1 MKLATSTGDFKWYVE
16 NPTEII
22 KNFKGSKFKYI
33 NLEQTGAIPAFSS
46 DNDDDYKKLA
56 HDWGEAAAQAGVEFV
71 VSHAPCLHN
80 PIYNALTNP
89 NDEQYRRNIRAI
101 RRSIEICHLL
111 GIKRIVVH
119 ACCDYTSTKEEF
131 YAYNKMFYNEFF
143 DLMEK
148 YDITVMTEN
157 WDTNATHFSTG
168 KEIREFVDFMN
179 HPLFCA
185 CWDTAHGNID
195 KVAREIGQYQNIMD
209 IGDKLKGLHISD
221 NFGDCH
227 HHSWPFAG
235 IINFD
240 SVMQGLID
248 VNYDGYFTFEA
259 SYTLL
264 HENNMPYR
272 REPFCHN
279 GETIKK
285 LLNPTIELKKQ
296 AVDLLYETGKH
307 ILKTYDCFEL

>member
-1 MKLATSTGDFKWYVE
+1 MKLATSTGDFKWYVD
-16 NPTEII
+16 NSAEII

-33 NLEQTGAIPAFSS
+33 NLEQTGSIPAFLSE
-46 DNDDDYKKLA
+46 NDDDYKKMA
-56 HDWGEAAAQAGVEFV
+56 NDWGEAAAFAGVEFV
-71 VSHAPCLHN
+71 VSHAPCLHK
-80 PIYNALTNP
+80 PILNALKNP
-89 NDEQYRRNIRAI
+89 QDEEYRRNIRAI
-101 RRSIEICHLL
+101 RRSIEICNIL

-119 ACCDYTSTKEEF
+119 ACCNDTFTVKELF
-131 YAYNKMFYNEFF
+131 DYNKMFYNEFF

-148 YDITVMTEN
+148 YSITVMTEN
-157 WDTNATHFSTG
+157 WDFNATHFSTG
-168 KEIREFVDFMN
+168 KEIRDFLDYMN
-179 HPLFCA
+179 HPLLSA

-195 KVAREIGQYQNIMD
+195 KVAREIGQYQNIID
-209 IGDKLKGLHISD
+209 IGDKLKGMHISD

-227 HHSWPFAG
+227 HHTWPYAG

-272 REPFCHN
+272 RMPFEHN

-285 LLNPTIELKKQ
+285 LLNPPTELKKQ
-296 AVDLLYETGKH
+296 AVDLLFETGKH
-307 ILKTYDCFEL
+307 ILKTYDCFER